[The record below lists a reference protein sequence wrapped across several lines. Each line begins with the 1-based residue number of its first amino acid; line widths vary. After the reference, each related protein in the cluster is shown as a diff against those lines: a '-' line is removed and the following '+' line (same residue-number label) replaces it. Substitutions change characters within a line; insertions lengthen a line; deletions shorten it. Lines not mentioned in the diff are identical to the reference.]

1 MTDYAAVLARRFP
14 GKEWW
19 IAGNDY
25 DTLDWI
31 SAGTKPTQSTLDGL
45 WAEVE
50 AEIVAEPATKAAAK
64 NAVLAKL
71 GLTADEV
78 TALLS

>member
-1 MTDYAAVLARRFP
+1 MTDYVAVLTRRYP

-25 DTLDWI
+25 DTLDWM

-45 WAEVE
+45 WPEVE
-50 AEIVAEPATKAAAK
+50 AEIISEPNTKAAAK

-78 TALLS
+78 AALLT